1 MFSLFLLFV
10 VMLFVAKRLVE
21 VVILILQRLG
31 RQTSAG
37 SETIANAGCLPKVS
51 EPNVAG

>member
-10 VMLFVAKRLVE
+10 VMLFVANRLME
-21 VVILILQRLG
+21 VVILIVQRLG
-31 RQTSAG
+31 RQTP
-37 SETIANAGCLPKVS
+37 EITANAGCLPKAG

>member
-1 MFSLFLLFV
+1 MFSHFLLFV
-10 VMLFVAKRLVE
+10 VMLFVAKRLAE

-37 SETIANAGCLPKVS
+37 AEIIANAGCLPKAS

>member
-21 VVILILQRLG
+21 VVTLILQRLG
-31 RQTSAG
+31 RQAG
-37 SETIANAGCLPKVS
+37 ADSETIANAGRLSKAG
-51 EPNVAG
+51 EPNIAG

>member
-31 RQTSAG
+31 RQTPEITA
-37 SETIANAGCLPKVS
+37 TDGCLPKAG